1 MKFSALPFF
10 SLAFAV
16 SAFALPSLLPS
27 SSSEQPGPFYPIG
40 TSNGTNAKVSGRL
53 FAIDGKVEYFAGS
66 NAWWLAHLSNNSD
79 VDIALQ
85 EVAATGYK
93 ILRVWAFGDVNTIP
107 DPTTPDP
114 NKVYFQILNS
124 TGSYINFGPD
134 GLQRLDYVVSAA
146 EKYGVKLVLPFVNN
160 WGDYGGIAAYGTA
173 FGNNDTTFYT
183 NAAAQ
188 TAYKAYVKTI
198 VTRYANSSAI
208 FAWELCNEPR
218 CHGCATSVVTNWA
231 TQISQYIKSIDP
243 HHLVTLG
250 DEGWLAPKDGFGD
263 GSYAYG
269 GGEGVDFA
277 ANLNI
282 TTLDYGVFHL
292 YPNSWGYNYTWGVEW
307 IQQHDAIGKAAGK
320 PVILEEYGTP
330 FPNNHT
336 QTEAPWQD
344 AVLKSGLAADQIWQ
358 FGSNA
363 LSVPGSSLGDVNS
376 IYFDQP
382 EYQTL
387 GKDHATKMLNK
398 STS

>member
-1 MKFSALPFF
+1 MS
-10 SLAFAV
+10 
-16 SAFALPSLLPS
+16 
-27 SSSEQPGPFYPIG
+27 Q
-40 TSNGTNAKVSGRL
+40 
-53 FAIDGKVEYFAGS
+53 
-66 NAWWLAHLSNNSD
+66 
-79 VDIALQ
+79 
-85 EVAATGYK
+85 TGYK
-93 ILRVWAFGDVNTIP
+93 ILRVWAFGDANTIP
-107 DPTTPDP
+107 DPSTSDP
-114 NKVYFQILNS
+114 NKIYFQILNS
-124 TGSYINFGPD
+124 TGSFINFGAD

-160 WGDYGGIAAYGTA
+160 WGDYGGIAAYGKA
-173 FGNNDTTFYT
+173 FGNNDTSFYT
-183 NAAAQ
+183 HAAAQ

-218 CHGCATSVVTNWA
+218 CKGCATSVVASWA
-231 TQISQYIKSIDP
+231 TQISQYVKSIDP
-243 HHLVTLG
+243 GHMVTLG
-250 DEGWLAPKDGFGD
+250 DEGWLAPKDGYGD

-282 TTLDYGVFHL
+282 STLDYGVFHL
-292 YPNSWGYNYTWGVEW
+292 YPNSWGYNYSWGIEW

-336 QTEAPWQD
+336 ETEAPWQD
-344 AVLKSGLAADQIWQ
+344 AVLNSGLAADQIWQ

-363 LSVPGSSLGDVNS
+363 LSVPGSNLGDVNS
-376 IYFDQP
+376 IYYDQV

-387 GKDHATKMLNK
+387 GKGHAAKMLNK
-398 STS
+398 TV

>member
-1 MKFSALPFF
+1 
-10 SLAFAV
+10 
-16 SAFALPSLLPS
+16 
-27 SSSEQPGPFYPIG
+27 
-40 TSNGTNAKVSGRL
+40 
-53 FAIDGKVEYFAGS
+53 
-66 NAWWLAHLSNNSD
+66 
-79 VDIALQ
+79 
-85 EVAATGYK
+85 
-93 ILRVWAFGDVNTIP
+93 
-107 DPTTPDP
+107 
-114 NKVYFQILNS
+114 
-124 TGSYINFGPD
+124 
-134 GLQRLDYVVSAA
+134 
-146 EKYGVKLVLPFVNN
+146 
-160 WGDYGGIAAYGTA
+160 
-173 FGNNDTTFYT
+173 
-183 NAAAQ
+183 
-188 TAYKAYVKTI
+188 
-198 VTRYANSSAI
+198 
-208 FAWELCNEPR
+208 
-218 CHGCATSVVTNWA
+218 VVTNWA

-243 HHLVTLG
+243 DHLVTLG

-269 GGEGVDFA
+269 GGEGVDFE

-330 FPNNHT
+330 FPSNHT